1 MSLKN
6 LQLNLE
12 QIRPWLT
19 FVIVIWLLASFGL
32 GWLVNS
38 LLIIFAFLLFVPVV
52 MFIGLRWW
60 IQKNMVVGQCPVCD
74 YNVTGLDNNQ
84 LQCSNCGEHLVIQNR
99 QIRRFAPEGT
109 IDITAVEVQAQSL
122 DD

>member
-1 MSLKN
+1 MSLRN

-19 FVIVIWLLASFGL
+19 FIVIIWLLASLGL

-38 LLIIFAFLLFVPVV
+38 LLIIFAVLSLAPVV
-52 MFIGLRWW
+52 MFFGLRWW
-60 IQKNMVVGQCPVCD
+60 IQKNIVVGQCPVCN
-74 YNVTGLDNNQ
+74 YEVTGLNNST
-84 LQCSNCGEHLVIQNR
+84 LQCSNCGEQLVVQNS

-109 IDITAVEVQAQSL
+109 IDVTAVEVQAKSL
-122 DD
+122 ED